1 MVETFDPTD
10 DAPGIVD
17 YERPDTWPPA
27 LTALLDGH
35 ADILVAHGHEQHRIN
50 MPGLEERCW
59 AQNHYQDQQD
69 QIICRADEILADEQL
84 LGFHCTR
91 LADDEIADVWAH
103 GLRLL
108 SADFLQERI
117 HRRIKAGDIP
127 ESMGLRLLNEHQAG
141 DQYRQGCLCFVNM
154 RSALKSKS
162 DVGRLFRSWG
172 GEALYNSH
180 EDDLETGP
188 LLRRIGTPCIWIV
201 VLPIGQGAVTWRN
214 VGERFVR
221 AYLAHRGAATGN
233 GPDLQISLLEP
244 LPPDSIINVVR
255 YDDPAFE
262 MLTGCSTWRDPIM
275 PSVEIEQGDH

>member
-1 MVETFDPTD
+1 MVDIFDPICD
-10 DAPGIVD
+10 VPGIVD
-17 YERPDTWPPA
+17 YERPDTWPRT
-27 LTALLDGH
+27 LTALFDAH
-35 ADILVAHGHEQHRIN
+35 AEILKNHGREEHRIN
-50 MPGLEERCW
+50 MLSFEERLSV
-59 AQNHYQDQQD
+59 QNRCEDQHNH
-69 QIICRADEILADEQL
+69 IVRRADEILASEQL

-117 HRRIKAGDIP
+117 HCRIEAGDMP
-127 ESMGLRLLNEHQAG
+127 ESLGLRLWKERRTGNDNHPG
-141 DQYRQGCLCFVNM
+141 RIWFINM
-154 RSALKSKS
+154 RSRLKLKGA
-162 DVGRLFRSWG
+162 VQWLFRSWG
-172 GEALYNSH
+172 GEALSINH
-180 EDDLETGP
+180 GDDPETGP
-188 LLRRIGTPCIWIV
+188 LLCQIGTPCIWIAA
-201 VLPIGQGAVTWRN
+201 LPISQCGVRN
-214 VGERFVR
+214 MGERFVW